1 MAKFTDLPVITS
13 AGITDAHVFAVA
25 TSTATQQLSL
35 TELQKSMT
43 GLKARTS
50 SFSIIGNTAPSG
62 LTVDDNGYVGIDNF
76 SPSVSL
82 DIGDQGSLSPEVR
95 LRTRAAA
102 RQASYSLFAPDVVW
116 RTVKKS
122 SDTDYYIQV
131 SQDAGSNYT
140 GVFNIDVSGRVG
152 IFDGAANLTD
162 KFYVSGGTI
171 KFENANSGISFD
183 PQNADISSTVSN
195 DPLTFN
201 YNSANDVIIG
211 TNVLYIENGANSY
224 VGINNIT
231 PAYPLDISGTG
242 PIKRIRSS
250 SSAVSEILANS
261 ANTGY
266 INLNNNSFSIGR
278 SNFLTTNNLVYNI
291 STSRLGVGETSMSAK
306 LHVTASDYTNSIFET
321 QTRSVSEIVVL
332 NSFYASGPSTTV
344 DMALMTFATGTAAS
358 LNRKWSAGFY
368 NTGSYLDSFALLYG
382 GGTNNSA
389 AKFIVDSDGDVNAK
403 GSYTTNDGFCKGKFI
418 QVHHTRVTGN
428 CIYFNPFFYGPGS
441 CSTNPSGHTDSF
453 APFSITPYAGTIE
466 EIGVI
471 CSDSQLSYF
480 NLQAPRLEI
489 SSITPANNGSP
500 DGFISGFFIS
510 PPSNP
515 TTFPTSGIIAYV
527 DVSTVGINTVKRLT
541 KNLFVGGTTSFQS
554 GQMLQYRICAA
565 NGAKASNVDYTII
578 SKVSYTVT

>member
-13 AGITDAHVFAVA
+13 ATITDAHVFAVA
-25 TSTATQQLSL
+25 TSNTTDQLSL

-50 SFSIIGNTAPSG
+50 SFSIIGNTTPSG
-62 LTVDDNGYVGIDNF
+62 LTVGDNGYVGIDNF

-102 RQASYSLFAPDVVW
+102 RQASYSLYAPDAVW

-131 SQDAGSNYT
+131 SQDLGSNYT

-152 IFDGAANLTD
+152 IFDGTANLTD

-183 PQNADISSTVSN
+183 PQNADISSTVSS

-201 YNSANDVIIG
+201 YNSTNDIIIG
-211 TNVLYIENGANSY
+211 TNVLYIENGTNSY
-224 VGINNIT
+224 VGINNTI
-231 PAYPLDISGTG
+231 PAYPLDISGAGLT
-242 PIKRIRSS
+242 KRIRSS
-250 SSAVSEILANS
+250 TSSVSEALANT

-266 INLNNNSFSIGR
+266 INLNSNSFSIGPTN
-278 SNFLTTNNLVYNI
+278 SLSSNNLVYNI
-291 STSRLGVGETSMSAK
+291 STKRLGVGEASMSAK

-321 QTRSVSEIVVL
+321 QTRAKSELVVL
-332 NSFYASGPSTTV
+332 NSYASGPV
-344 DMALMTFATGTAAS
+344 DMALMTFSTGTAAS
-358 LNRKWSAGFY
+358 LDRRWSAGFY

-403 GSYTTNDGFCKGKFI
+403 GSYTTDDGFCKGKFI

-466 EIGVI
+466 EIDI
-471 CSDSQLSYF
+471 ISSDAS
-480 NLQAPRLEI
+480 AAMMDRLEV
-489 SSITPANNGSP
+489 SSVLSLENGSVP
-500 DGFISGFFIS
+500 DGFISGFSIS

-515 TTFPTSGIIAYV
+515 TSFPTSGIIAYV
-527 DVSTVGINTVKRLT
+527 AISSITKNTVKRFP

-554 GQMLQYRICAA
+554 GQMLQYRICNT
-565 NGAKASNVDYTII
+565 NGAKSNNVDYTII

>member
-1 MAKFTDLPVITS
+1 MAKFTDLPVILASTP
-13 AGITDAHVFAVA
+13 ITDAHVFAVA
-25 TSTATQQLSL
+25 TSNTTDQLSL

-43 GLKARTS
+43 GLIARVD
-50 SFSIIGNTAPSG
+50 SFSIIGKTVPSG
-62 LTVDDNGYVGIDNF
+62 LTVGDNGYVGVDNF
-76 SPSVSL
+76 NPLFTL
-82 DIGDQGSLSPEVR
+82 DIGDQGNQSPEVR

-131 SQDAGSNYT
+131 SEDAGSNYT

-152 IFDGAANLTD
+152 IFDGSTNLTD

-171 KFENANSGISFD
+171 KFETANSGISFD
-183 PQNADISSTVSN
+183 PQNADISSTVIS

-201 YNSANDVIIG
+201 YNSVNDVIIG
-211 TNVLYIENGANSY
+211 TNVLYIENGTNSY
-224 VGINNIT
+224 VGINNTI
-231 PAYPLDISGTG
+231 PAYPLDISGAGLT
-242 PIKRIRSS
+242 KRIKSS
-250 SSAVSEILANS
+250 TSSVSEALANT

-266 INLNNNSFSIGR
+266 INLNSNSFSIGPINGL
-278 SNFLTTNNLVYNI
+278 SNNNLVYNI
-291 STSRLGVGETSMSAK
+291 SNKRLGVGESSMSAK
-306 LHVTASDYTNSIFET
+306 LHVATSDYTNSIFET
-321 QTRSVSEIVVL
+321 QQRSKSEVTIL
-332 NSFYASGPSTTV
+332 NSYASGPV
-344 DMALMTFATGTAAS
+344 DMALMSFATGTATF
-358 LNRKWSAGFY
+358 LQTRWSAGFY
-368 NTGSYLDSFALLYG
+368 NTGSYLDSFALLYN

-403 GSYTTNDGFCKGKFI
+403 GSYTTNDEFCKGKFI

-466 EIGVI
+466 EIQLVS
-471 CSDSQLSYF
+471 SDSQVG
-480 NLQAPRLEI
+480 NVNRLEI
-489 SSITPANNGSP
+489 VSVLPVFNAGTP
-500 DGFISGFFIS
+500 DGFVSGFFIS

-515 TTFPTSGIIAYV
+515 ITFPTSGILGYV
-527 DVSTVGINTVKRLT
+527 DVSSMSRNTIKRAT
-541 KNLFVGGTTSFQS
+541 KNLFVGSTAFLS
-554 GQMLQYRICAA
+554 GRLLQYRICET
-565 NGAKASNVDYTII
+565 NGGKTSPVDFTII

>member
-13 AGITDAHVFAVA
+13 ATITDAHVFAVA
-25 TSTATQQLSL
+25 TSNTTDQLSL

-50 SFSIIGNTAPSG
+50 SFSIIGNTTPSG
-62 LTVDDNGYVGIDNF
+62 LTVGDNGYVGIDNF

-183 PQNADISSTVSN
+183 PQNADISSTVSS

-201 YNSANDVIIG
+201 YNSTNDIIIG
-211 TNVLYIENGANSY
+211 TNVLYIENGTNSY
-224 VGINNIT
+224 VGINNTI
-231 PAYPLDISGTG
+231 PAYPLDISGAGLT
-242 PIKRIRSS
+242 KRIRSS
-250 SSAVSEILANS
+250 TSSVSEALANT

-266 INLNNNSFSIGR
+266 INLNSNSFSIGPTN
-278 SNFLTTNNLVYNI
+278 SLSSNNLVYNI
-291 STSRLGVGETSMSAK
+291 STKRLGVGEASMSAK

-321 QTRSVSEIVVL
+321 QTRAKSELVVL
-332 NSFYASGPSTTV
+332 NSYASGPV

-358 LNRKWSAGFY
+358 LDRRWSAGFY
-368 NTGSYLDSFALLYG
+368 NTGSYLNSFALLYG

-403 GSYTTNDGFCKGKFI
+403 GSYTTDDGFCKGKFI

-466 EIGVI
+466 EIQLVS
-471 CSDSQLSYF
+471 SDSQVG
-480 NLQAPRLEI
+480 NVNRLEI
-489 SSITPANNGSP
+489 VSVLPVFDAGTP
-500 DGFISGFFIS
+500 DGFVSGFFIS
-510 PPSNP
+510 PPSDP
-515 TTFPTSGIIAYV
+515 ITFPTSGILGYV
-527 DVSTVGINTVKRLT
+527 DVSSMSRNTIKRAT
-541 KNLFVGGTTSFQS
+541 KNLFQGSTAFLS
-554 GQMLQYRICAA
+554 GRLLQYRICET
-565 NGAKASNVDYTII
+565 NGGKTSPVDFTII

>member
-1 MAKFTDLPVITS
+1 MAKFTDLPVILASTP
-13 AGITDAHVFAVA
+13 ITDAHVFAVA
-25 TSTATQQLSL
+25 TSTTTNQLSL

-43 GLKARTS
+43 GLKARTN
-50 SFSIIGNTAPSG
+50 SFSIIGYTVPSG
-62 LTVDDNGYVGIDNF
+62 LTVGDNGYVGIDNF
-76 SPSVSL
+76 NPLFTL
-82 DIGDQGSLSPEVR
+82 DIGDIQTQSPEVR

-131 SQDAGSNYT
+131 SEDAGSNYT

-152 IFDGAANLTD
+152 IFDGSTNLTD

-171 KFENANSGISFD
+171 KFETANSGISFD
-183 PQNADISSTVSN
+183 PQNADISSTMTS

-201 YNSANDVIIG
+201 YSSVNDVIIG
-211 TNVLYIENGANSY
+211 NNVLYIENGTNSY
-224 VGINNIT
+224 VGINNTI
-231 PAYPLDISGTG
+231 PAYPLDISGAGLT
-242 PIKRIRSS
+242 KRIRSS
-250 SSAVSEILANS
+250 TSSVSEALANT

-266 INLNNNSFSIGR
+266 INLNSNSFSIGPTN
-278 SNFLTTNNLVYNI
+278 SLSSNNLVYNI
-291 STSRLGVGETSMSAK
+291 STKRLGVGETSMSAK

-321 QTRSVSEIVVL
+321 QTRAKSELVVL
-332 NSFYASGPSTTV
+332 NSYASGPV
-344 DMALMTFATGTAAS
+344 DMALMTFSTGTASS
-358 LNRKWSAGFY
+358 LNRMWSAGFY
-368 NTGSYLDSFALLYG
+368 NTGSYVNSFALLYG

-389 AKFIVDSDGDVNAK
+389 AKFIVDNNGNVNAK
-403 GSYTTNDGFCKGKFI
+403 GSYTTNDEFCKGKFI

-471 CSDSQLSYF
+471 CSDSELSYF
-480 NLQAPRLEI
+480 NLQVPRLEI

>member
-1 MAKFTDLPVITS
+1 MAKFTDLPVILAATP
-13 AGITDAHVFAVA
+13 ITDAHVFAVA
-25 TSTATQQLSL
+25 TSSTTSQLSL

-43 GLKARTS
+43 GLTARVD
-50 SFSIIGNTAPSG
+50 SFSIIGKTVPSG
-62 LTVDDNGYVGIDNF
+62 LTVGDNGYVGVDNF
-76 SPSVSL
+76 DPLFTL
-82 DIGDQGSLSPEVR
+82 DIGDQGTQSPEVR

-102 RQASYSLFAPDVVW
+102 RQASYSLFAPDVAW

-131 SQDAGSNYT
+131 SQDLGFNYT

-152 IFDGAANLTD
+152 IFNGAANLTD
-162 KFYVSGGTI
+162 QLYVSGGTI
-171 KFENANSGISFD
+171 KFEAANSGISFD
-183 PQNADISSTVSN
+183 PQNADISSTVIS

-201 YNSANDVIIG
+201 YNSVNDVIIG
-211 TNVLYIENGANSY
+211 TNVLYIENGTNSY

-231 PAYPLDISGTG
+231 PAYPLDISGAGLT
-242 PIKRIRSS
+242 KRIRSS
-250 SSAVSEILANS
+250 TSAVSEALANT

-266 INLNNNSFSIGR
+266 INLNSNIFSIGA
-278 SNFLTTNNLVYNI
+278 SNSSSSNNLVYNI
-291 STSRLGVGETSMSAK
+291 STKRLGVGQNNMAAK
-306 LHVTASDYTNSIFET
+306 LHVYSADFTNSIFET
-321 QTRSVSEIVVL
+321 EAISKSEFVVL
-332 NSFYASGPSTTV
+332 NSYASGPV
-344 DMALMTFATGTAAS
+344 DMALMTFSTGTANS
-358 LNRKWSAGFY
+358 LARKWSAGFY
-368 NTGSYLDSFALLYG
+368 NTGSYLDSFALLYA

-466 EIGVI
+466 EIDI
-471 CSDSQLSYF
+471 ISSDSQTSTL
-480 NLQAPRLEI
+480 NRLEV
-489 SSITPANNGSP
+489 SSVLSVENINIPN
-500 DGFISGFFIS
+500 GFISGFSIS

-515 TTFPTSGIIAYV
+515 TIFPTSGIIGYV
-527 DVSTVGINTVKRLT
+527 DVNAVVRNTVKRLT
-541 KNLFVGGTTSFQS
+541 KNLFVGGTSFQS
-554 GQMLQYRICAA
+554 GVMLQYRICDA
-565 NGAKASNVDYTII
+565 NGTKLNNVDYTII

>member
-13 AGITDAHVFAVA
+13 ATITDAHVFAVA
-25 TSTATQQLSL
+25 TSNTTDQLSL

-43 GLKARTS
+43 GLKARTN
-50 SFSIIGNTAPSG
+50 SFSIIGNTVPSG
-62 LTVDDNGYVGIDNF
+62 LTVGDNGYVGVDNF

-82 DIGDQGSLSPEVR
+82 DIGDQGNLSPEVR

-152 IFDGAANLTD
+152 IFTGSANLTD
-162 KFYVSGGTI
+162 QFYVSGGTI
-171 KFENANSGISFD
+171 KFETANSGISFD
-183 PQNADISSTVSN
+183 PQNADISSTVTS

-201 YNSANDVIIG
+201 YNSVNDVIIG
-211 TNVLYIENGANSY
+211 TNVLYIENGTNSY

-231 PAYPLDISGTG
+231 PAYPLDISGAGLT
-242 PIKRIRSS
+242 KRIRSS
-250 SSAVSEILANS
+250 TSAVSEALANT

-266 INLNNNSFSIGR
+266 INLNSNIFSIGA
-278 SNFLTTNNLVYNI
+278 SNSSSSNNLVYNI
-291 STSRLGVGETSMSAK
+291 STKRLGVGQNNMAAK
-306 LHVTASDYTNSIFET
+306 LHVYSADFTNSIFET
-321 QTRSVSEIVVL
+321 EAISKSEVVVL
-332 NSFYASGPSTTV
+332 NSYASGPV
-344 DMALMTFATGTAAS
+344 DMALMTFSTGTASS
-358 LNRKWSAGFY
+358 LARKWSAGFY
-368 NTGSYLDSFALLYG
+368 NTGSYLDSFALLYA

-403 GSYTTNDGFCKGKFI
+403 GSYTTDDAFCKGKFI

-441 CSTNPSGHTDSF
+441 CNTNPSGHTDSF

-466 EIGVI
+466 EIQLVS
-471 CSDSQLSYF
+471 SDSQVG
-480 NLQAPRLEI
+480 NVNRLEI
-489 SSITPANNGSP
+489 VSVLPVFDAGTP
-500 DGFISGFFIS
+500 DGFVSGFFIS

-515 TTFPTSGIIAYV
+515 ATFPTSGIIGYV
-527 DVSTVGINTVKRLT
+527 DVSSMTRNTVKRAT
-541 KNLFVGGTTSFQS
+541 KNLFQGSTAFSS
-554 GQMLQYRICAA
+554 GRLLQYRICET
-565 NGAKASNVDYTII
+565 NGGKTSPVDFTII
-578 SKVSYTVT
+578 SKISYTVV

>member
-25 TSTATQQLSL
+25 TSTTTEQLSL

-50 SFSIIGNTAPSG
+50 SFSIIGNTTPSG
-62 LTVDDNGYVGIDNF
+62 LTVGDNGYVGIDNF

-102 RQASYSLFAPDVVW
+102 RQASYSLYAPDVVW

-131 SQDAGSNYT
+131 SEDQGFNYT

-152 IFDGAANLTD
+152 IFNGSANLTD

-183 PQNADISSTVSN
+183 PQNADISSTVTS

-201 YNSANDVIIG
+201 YNSPNDIIIG
-211 TNVLYIENGANSY
+211 TNVLYIENGTNSY

-231 PAYPLDISGTG
+231 PAYPLDISGTNL
-242 PIKRIRSS
+242 IKRIKSS
-250 SSAVSEILANS
+250 TSAVSEALANS

-266 INLNNNSFSIGR
+266 INLNGNTFSIGP
-278 SNFLTTNNLVYNI
+278 SNSASSNNLVYNI
-291 STSRLGVGETSMSAK
+291 STKRLGIGQNSMAAK
-306 LHVTASDYTNSIFET
+306 LHVMTSDYTNSIFET
-321 QTRSVSEIVVL
+321 QARATSEIVIL
-332 NSFYASGPSTTV
+332 NSYASGPSGP
-344 DMALMTFATGTAAS
+344 DMALMTFSTGTAAS
-358 LNRKWSAGFY
+358 LDRRWSAGFY

-403 GSYTTNDGFCKGKFI
+403 GSYTTDDAFCKGKFI
-418 QVHHTRVTGN
+418 QVHHTRVTGD

-466 EIGVI
+466 EIQLVS
-471 CSDSQLSYF
+471 SDSQVG
-480 NLQAPRLEI
+480 NVNRLEI
-489 SSITPANNGSP
+489 VSVLPVFDAGTP
-500 DGFISGFFIS
+500 DGFVSGFFIS

-515 TTFPTSGIIAYV
+515 ITFPTSGILGYV
-527 DVSTVGINTVKRLT
+527 DVSSMSRNTIKRAT
-541 KNLFVGGTTSFQS
+541 KNLFVGSTAFLS
-554 GQMLQYRICAA
+554 GRLLQYRICET
-565 NGAKASNVDYTII
+565 NGGKTSPVDFTII

>member
-13 AGITDAHVFAVA
+13 SAITDAHVFAVA
-25 TSTATQQLSL
+25 TSITTSQLSL

-43 GLKARTS
+43 GLTARVD
-50 SFSIIGNTAPSG
+50 SFSIIGKTVPSG
-62 LTVDDNGYVGIDNF
+62 LTVGDNGYVGVDNF
-76 SPSVSL
+76 NPLFTL
-82 DIGDQGSLSPEVR
+82 DIGDQGNQSPEVR

-102 RQASYSLFAPDVVW
+102 REASYSLFAPDVVW

-152 IFDGAANLTD
+152 IFTGAANLTD
-162 KFYVSGGTI
+162 QLYVSGGTI

-183 PQNADISSTVSN
+183 PQNADISSTVTS

-201 YNSANDVIIG
+201 YNSTNDIIIG
-211 TNVLYIENGANSY
+211 TNVLYIENGTNSY

-231 PAYPLDISGTG
+231 PEYPLDISGAGLT
-242 PIKRIRSS
+242 KRIRSS
-250 SSAVSEILANS
+250 TSSVSEALANT

-266 INLNNNSFSIGR
+266 INLNSNSFSIGPTN
-278 SNFLTTNNLVYNI
+278 SLSSNNLVYNI
-291 STSRLGVGETSMSAK
+291 SSKRLGVGEASMSAK
-306 LHVTASDYTNSIFET
+306 LHVTTSDYTNSIFET
-321 QTRSVSEIVVL
+321 QTRAKSELVVL
-332 NSFYASGPSTTV
+332 NSYASGPV
-344 DMALMTFATGTAAS
+344 DMALMTFSTGTAAS
-358 LNRKWSAGFY
+358 LDRRWSAGFY

-389 AKFIVDSDGDVNAK
+389 AKFIVDSDGDVNTK
-403 GSYTTNDGFCKGKFI
+403 GSYTTDDGFCKGKFI
-418 QVHHTRVTGN
+418 QVHHTRVTGD

-466 EIGVI
+466 EIDI
-471 CSDSQLSYF
+471 ISSDAS
-480 NLQAPRLEI
+480 AATMDRLEV
-489 SSITPANNGSP
+489 SSVLSLENGSVP
-500 DGFISGFFIS
+500 DGFISGFSIS

-515 TTFPTSGIIAYV
+515 TSFPTSGIIAYV
-527 DVSTVGINTVKRLT
+527 AINTITKNTVKRFP

-554 GQMLQYRICAA
+554 GVMLQYRICNT

>member
-1 MAKFTDLPVITS
+1 MAKFTDLPVILASTP
-13 AGITDAHVFAVA
+13 ITDAHVFAVA
-25 TSTATQQLSL
+25 TSNTTDQLSL

-43 GLKARTS
+43 GLIARVD
-50 SFSIIGNTAPSG
+50 SFSIIGKTIPSG
-62 LTVDDNGYVGIDNF
+62 LTVGDNGYVGVDNF
-76 SPSVSL
+76 NPLFTL
-82 DIGDQGSLSPEVR
+82 DIGDQGNQSPEVR

-131 SQDAGSNYT
+131 SEDQGFNYT

-152 IFDGAANLTD
+152 IFNGAANLTD
-162 KFYVSGGTI
+162 KLYVSGGTI

-183 PQNADISSTVSN
+183 PQNADISSTVTS

-201 YNSANDVIIG
+201 YNSTNDIIIG
-211 TNVLYIENGANSY
+211 TNVLYIENGTNSY

-231 PAYPLDISGTG
+231 PEYPLDISGAGLT
-242 PIKRIRSS
+242 KRIRSS
-250 SSAVSEILANS
+250 TSSVSEALANT

-266 INLNNNSFSIGR
+266 INLNSNSFSIGPTN
-278 SNFLTTNNLVYNI
+278 SLSSNNLVYNI
-291 STSRLGVGETSMSAK
+291 SSKRLGVGEASMSAK
-306 LHVTASDYTNSIFET
+306 LHVTTSDYTNSIFET
-321 QTRSVSEIVVL
+321 QTRAKSELVVL
-332 NSFYASGPSTTV
+332 NSYASGPV
-344 DMALMTFATGTAAS
+344 DMALMTFSTGTAAS
-358 LNRKWSAGFY
+358 LDRRWSAGFY

-403 GSYTTNDGFCKGKFI
+403 GSYTTNDEFCKGKFI
-418 QVHHTRVTGN
+418 QVHHTRVTGD

-466 EIGVI
+466 EIDI
-471 CSDSQLSYF
+471 ISSDSQAA
-480 NLQAPRLEI
+480 NMNRLEI
-489 SSITPANNGSP
+489 SSVLSVENINIPN
-500 DGFISGFFIS
+500 GFISGFSIS
-510 PPSNP
+510 PSSNP
-515 TTFPTSGIIAYV
+515 TIFPTSGIIGYV
-527 DVSTVGINTVKRLT
+527 DVSAVSRNTVKRLP
-541 KNLFVGGTTSFQS
+541 KNLFVGGSSFQS
-554 GQMLQYRICAA
+554 GQMLQYRICQT
-565 NGAKASNVDYTII
+565 NGTKTYDVDYTII